1 VILDRAGKQTDA
13 GIEESDVDAV
23 EIHVDDAGVRVEP
36 TLAPL
41 GKFQAV
47 GLDGTLPDTNR
58 AEATDPAGLPS
69 SLPSTVRRSLPF
81 SSMTIRGRRLLRAGS
96 IYSSH
101 NENGSST
108 WPSASM
114 RL

>member
-1 VILDRAGKQTDA
+1 VVILDRAGKQTDA

-58 AEATDPAGLPS
+58 AESIPRDYPAVCL
-69 SLPSTVRRSLPF
+69 RRSGVPYR
-81 SSMTIRGRRLLRAGS
+81 SRR
-96 IYSSH
+96 
-101 NENGSST
+101 
-108 WPSASM
+108 
-114 RL
+114 